1 MTADLT
7 RRLSSM
13 DFLDEDEH
21 AELFEWG
28 NRAALTE
35 SASSSAS
42 ILEMFAAQVAR
53 APESIAV
60 SFEGC
65 SMTYRELDDASN
77 RLAHRLSAGGVGPG
91 QYVAL
96 LFSRCAEAIVSILGV
111 LKTGAAYVPLDPMH
125 PDARIEFVVADA
137 RPVAAVAPSE
147 LVDRLGGC
155 GVEVVDFSDACR
167 GSLPGA
173 GLPGPVADDVA
184 YLIYT
189 SGTTGVPKGVAI
201 THRNV
206 TGLLDTLDAELGLA
220 GQVWTQCHSLAFD
233 YSVWEIWGALLFG
246 GRLVVVPEVVT
257 RAPEDLLALLIA
269 EQVTMLSQTPSAF
282 YALQAVDALEPG
294 PSGQLKLETV
304 VFGGEALEPQRL
316 RDWVDRHPGSPRL
329 INMYGITETTV
340 HASFREICEAD
351 VVGSASPVGLPLA
364 HLGFFVLDRSLRPVP
379 VGVVGELYVVG
390 AGLGCGYWRRGGLTS
405 TRFVACPFGGSG
417 ARMYRTGDLASWGSD
432 GQLQYLGRA
441 DEQVKIRGYRIELG
455 EIQTALAEV
464 DGVQQ
469 AAVIAREDRP
479 GDKRLVGY
487 VTESI
492 SGTVDSAVVRAAL
505 AQRLPGYMVPAAV
518 VVLDVLPLTVN
529 GKLDKRALPEPEYS
543 DIDHYRAPGSPVED
557 VVAGIYAQVLGLERV
572 GVDDSFFDLGG
583 DSLSATRLINTV
595 NANLGSDL
603 AVRAVFEAPSV
614 AGLASRVGESSGS
627 REPLV
632 AQPRPD
638 VIPLSYAQQ
647 RLWFLDQ
654 LEGPSPVY
662 NMAVAL
668 RITGG
673 LDVDALGQALVDVV
687 GRHESLRTVFRS
699 VDGVPEQV
707 VVPADVA
714 DFGWQVVDAVGWS
727 LAELR
732 EAIEAVAGYT
742 FDLSSEIPLQARL
755 FGVGGDEFVLAG
767 VVHHIAADGWSVAPL
782 VADLQAA
789 YAARSGGQ
797 VPQWVPLPVQYVDYT
812 LWQQNWLG
820 VESDPVSVI
829 SGQLEYW
836 KQALAG
842 LPERLEL
849 PTDRPY
855 PPTADYVGAIAKVDW
870 PLELHHRVRE
880 LARQCNATPYMVVQA
895 ALAMLLSKLSSSSDV
910 AVGVPIAGRGDAAL
924 DSVVGFFV
932 NTLVLRVDLSGD
944 PSGAEVLEQVRQRS
958 LAALEHQDVPFE
970 VLVDRL
976 KPTRSLAHHPLVQ
989 VGLAWQNFT
998 AGAVAESSLGEAR
1011 VSPLSVDTHVARM
1024 DLTFSL
1030 SERWDEAGEA
1040 AGIGGTVEFR
1050 TDVFDTGSIE
1060 VLIGRLQRV
1069 LAAITADPGQLLSTL
1084 DLLDA
1089 ADHVRL
1095 DEIGNRG
1102 VLTAPMDPLSIPVVF
1117 AQQVARVPDVSALVC
1132 GERSWTYRELDE
1144 ASNRLAHWLTGV
1156 GAGPGRCVALVF
1168 PRCGEAIVSIVAVL
1182 KAGAAYVP
1190 IDPMHPDARIQFM
1203 LEDAQP
1209 VAAVTIPSLV
1219 GRVDG
1224 CGVTVV
1230 DVDDPRI
1237 AAQPTT
1243 PVPEPAPDDIAY
1255 LIYTSG
1261 TTGVPKGVAVA
1272 QQNITQFLASLD
1284 RHLSPAVWAQWHSY
1298 SFDVSVWEIWG
1309 ALLHG
1314 GRLVVVPEAVASSP
1328 DEFHALLV
1336 DQDVSVL
1343 SQTPSAVGMLSPQGL
1358 ESAALVVAGEACAV
1372 EVMDQWAGA
1381 GRVMINA
1388 YGPTEATVYATIS
1401 APLQSGSHVV
1411 PIGSPVPG
1419 AAAFV
1424 LDRWLRPV
1432 LPGVVGELY
1441 IAGRGVA
1448 YGYARRGGLTASRF
1462 VACPFGQPGARMYS
1476 TGDLVRWGPDG
1487 QLQYLGRADEQ
1498 VKIRGYRIELG
1509 EIQAALADM
1518 AGVDQAAVI
1527 AREDRPGD
1535 KRLIGYVTET
1545 VSGAIDPAAVRAAL
1559 GRRLPGYMVPAAV
1572 MVLDAIPLTVNGKLD
1587 RRALPAPDYT
1597 DVDSYRAPTTTV
1609 EEILTG
1615 IYAQVLG
1622 LERVG
1627 IDDSFFDLGGDSLSA
1642 MRLINTVNATLN
1654 ADLAVRSVFEAPS
1667 VAALAT
1673 RVGESAGRREPLIP
1687 QQRPAVIPV
1696 SYAQQR
1702 LWFLHQLEGPS
1713 AIYNM
1718 PTAYRISGRLDTDA
1732 LAAALADVV
1741 GRHESLRTLFP
1752 AVDGVPRQ
1760 VVVPADQIEIG
1771 WRVVDATGWSTDRLR
1786 EAIGEV
1792 VGYSFDLS
1800 AETPLRAALF
1810 RVGVDEHVLVAV
1822 VHHIAG
1828 DGWSIGP
1835 LVRDLGV
1842 AYASRCAGQV
1852 PGWAPLPVQ
1861 YVDYTLWQRE
1871 HLGELTDPESRISEQ
1886 LAYWEQALAGLPERL
1901 ELPTDRPYPPVADH
1915 RGATVMV
1922 DWPVELQQQVARVA
1936 HEHNATSFMVVQAA
1950 LAVLLAQLSASSD
1963 VAVGFPIAGRSDPA
1977 MDPLVG
1983 FFVNTLVLRVE
1994 LDGDPTVAELLAQVR
2009 RRSLAAYEH
2018 QDVPFEVLVD
2028 RLNPTRSLAHHP
2040 LVQVMLAWQN
2050 LPWRGDSQAASPSL
2064 GEVQISP
2071 LTADTQTARVDLT
2084 FSLAEQ
2090 WDESGEPAGITGSVE
2105 FRTDVFDA
2113 AGIETLIGRLEQVL
2127 AAITADPE
2135 RLLSSVDVLDIGER
2149 AVLDRIGNRAV
2160 LTTPGLP
2167 AVSIPEVLAEQVA
2180 RAPDV
2185 VALACGDRSWTYREV
2200 DEESNRLAHWLVGL
2214 GAGPGESVAVL
2225 FPRCAEA
2232 IVSIVA
2238 VLKSG
2243 AAYVPIDPMYPDARV
2258 RLMLADAMPV
2268 AAVTTGGLAGRLPDG
2283 DVVVVDVEDP
2293 RVAAQPDTPVAVPT
2307 PDDIAYLIYTSGTTG
2322 VPKGVAVPHRNI
2334 TQMSASVGGAGLPY
2348 AGVWA
2353 QCHSYSFD
2361 VSVWEMFGALLNGGR
2376 LAIIPEAMASS
2387 PDDFH
2392 ALLVAEKVSVLSQT
2406 PSAMAMLQPE
2416 GLELAALVVGG
2427 EPCPTELVDRWA
2439 PGRKMVDSYGPTETT
2454 VCATISAPLRPGSGV
2469 VPIGSPVSGAAL
2481 FVLDRWLR
2489 PVPPGVV
2496 GELYVAGRGVAYGYA
2511 RRSGSTA
2518 SRFVACPF
2526 GQSGARM
2533 YRTGDLVSWG
2543 ADGQLQYLGRADEQ
2557 VKIRGYRI
2565 ELGEIQAALA
2575 DLDGVEQAAV
2585 VAREDRPGDQR
2596 LVGYVTGTADPVE
2609 LRTQL
2614 SQRLPAY
2621 MVPVIVV
2628 VVEALPLTVNGKL
2641 DKRALPA
2648 PEYVDADS
2656 YRAPTT
2662 PTEEILVGIYARV
2675 LGLERVGVDDSFFD
2689 LGGDSL
2695 SATRLINAIN
2705 TTLDADL
2712 AVRAVFEAPSVAQL
2726 APRIGEGVRVR
2737 APLTPQQRP
2746 AVIPLSYAQQ
2756 RLWFL
2761 EQLHGP
2767 SPIYNTPVAY
2777 RISGGLDVD
2786 TVHLALAD
2794 VVGRHESLRTV
2805 FPAVDGVPRQ
2815 TVVPVAHAEL
2825 GWQIVDASGW
2835 PANRLEEA
2843 VGAAVGQA
2851 FDLAVEIPLRATIF
2865 RIAEDEHLLV
2875 AVVHHIAAD
2884 GWSVAPLVRDLG
2896 VAYASRSAGR
2906 APEWSPLPVQYVDFT
2921 LWQREQLGELSDPD
2935 SRIAAQVSYWEHAL
2949 AGLPER
2955 MELPTDRPYP
2965 LVADHQGA
2973 SVAVAWPAQLQ
2984 EQIVRIARAHD
2995 ATSFMVVQAALA
3007 ALLGKLSG
3015 SCDVAVGFPIA
3026 GRSDLALD
3034 ELVGFFVNTL
3044 VLRVDLAGDP
3054 TLADVVGQVRQRSL
3068 AAFEHQDV
3076 PFEVLVE
3083 RLNPTRSLSHHP
3095 LVQVMLAWQ
3104 NPAGDPPAEPGEGEV
3119 RATPLVAETHTARMD
3134 LVFSLGERFGRDGE
3148 PAGIAGSVEFRT
3160 DVFDARSVETL
3171 ISRLERVLEVLI
3183 ADPARSLSSVD
3194 LVDVAEHGRLDEVGN
3209 RAVLTGSVP
3218 AAVSIPEVF
3227 VEQAARTPDAVAVTC
3242 AGRSL
3247 TYRELD
3253 EASNRLAHLLVDHGA
3268 GPGEC
3273 VALLLNRS
3281 AEAVVAILAVLKS
3294 GAAYMPID
3302 PAHPDARVAVVVAD
3316 AGPVTALSTGGL
3328 AERLRVCGVD
3338 VIDVDDPLIA
3348 GQSCSGLSLPD
3359 AGDFAYVIYTS
3370 GTTGVPKGVAVPH
3383 GNVTGLL
3390 GSLDVGLPAAGV
3402 WSQWHSYAFDVS
3414 VWEIFGALLGGGR
3427 LVVVPDVVAGSP
3439 DDLHALLVAERVSVL
3454 NQTPSAAAALSSVGL
3469 ESAALVVAGEACPV
3483 ELVDRWAPGRV
3494 MVNGYGPTET
3504 WYTSF
3509 SAPLVAGSESVPI
3522 GVPIAGAA
3530 FFVLDEWLREV
3541 PFGVVGE
3548 LYVAGRGVAS
3558 GYVGRGG
3565 LTGSRFVACP
3575 FGGVGV
3581 RMYRTGDLVSW
3592 GVDGQLR
3599 YLGRADEQVKIRGY
3613 RVELGEVQAVLADV
3627 VGVDQ
3632 AAVVAREDRP
3642 GDRRLV
3648 GYVTGTAEPVQV
3660 RASLAERLPGYMVP
3674 AAVVVLE
3681 SLPLTVNGKL
3691 DRRALPA
3698 PDYVEA
3704 DRYRAPSNSTEQTV
3718 ARIYAEVLG
3727 LGRVGVDDSFFDL
3740 GGDSLLATRLI
3751 AAINA
3756 SLDTDLPVRTI
3767 FGAPTVS
3774 ALAQQIGRGDGG
3786 DEVIPVET
3794 LKAGHGTPWCC
3805 IHDGYG
3811 LSWSYRALSDHLDGP
3826 IIGINQVPSDGEI
3839 EAASIRDLA
3848 ANYADRLQSL
3858 YPEGP
3863 YKLLGWS
3870 FGGVVAHAM
3879 AVELQGRG
3887 CEVQQLVLLDP
3898 TVNIKRVVSSN
3909 LSWGQSHVLKH
3920 VLKARGVDIP
3930 RRWGHL
3936 SYRDVE
3942 EILRQHGSGE
3952 LALPPNQLVDFMT
3965 QSLNANWSLL
3975 LGHQPDI
3982 FGGDMV
3988 IFSAARRI
3996 KIPRIRVRRPGAL
4009 ARMAFRYQQRSW
4021 RPYVSGD
4028 LTEYPVD
4035 CTHYEMLAAS
4045 SLSSYGNRLKDIQD
4059 QEIQNPTREVANVGG
4074 VRGPRRSIPH
4084 RDLTQCPPRLR

>member
-21 AELFEWG
+21 AQLFAWG
-28 NRAALTE
+28 NRAVLDQ
-35 SASSSAS
+35 SASSSVS
-42 ILEMFAAQVAR
+42 ILELFAAQVAR
-53 APESIAV
+53 APEATAV
-60 SFEGC
+60 TFEGR
-65 SMTYRELDDASN
+65 SMTYRELDEASN
-77 RLAHRLSAGGVGPG
+77 QLAHRLSAGGVGPG

-96 LFSRCAEAIVSILGV
+96 LFSRCAEAIVSIVGV
-111 LKTGAAYVPLDPMH
+111 LKTGAAYVPIDPMH
-125 PDARIEFVVADA
+125 PDERIEFVVADA
-137 RPVAAVAPSE
+137 SPVAAVATSE
-147 LVDRLGGC
+147 LVSRFAGC
-155 GVEVVDFSDACR
+155 DVDVIDFNDVGR
-167 GSLPGA
+167 GSEQGA
-173 GLPGPVADDVA
+173 GLPMPAADDVA

-206 TGLLDTLDAELGLA
+206 AGLLGTLDAELGLS

-246 GRLVVVPEVVT
+246 GRLVVVPEAVT
-257 RAPEDLLALLIA
+257 RAPEDLLTLLVD
-269 EQVTMLSQTPSAF
+269 EQVTVLSQTPSAF
-282 YALQAVDALEPG
+282 YALQSADAVLAELG
-294 PSGQLKLETV
+294 RQLKLETV

-316 RDWVDRHPGSPRL
+316 RSWMDGHRGSTRL

-340 HASFREICEAD
+340 HASFREIVESD
-351 VVGSASPVGLPLA
+351 VEGSVSPIGVPLA

-405 TRFVACPFGGSG
+405 TRFVACPFGGNG

-432 GQLQYLGRA
+432 GQLHYLGRA

-455 EIQTALAEV
+455 EIQSVLADL
-464 DGVQQ
+464 DGVDQ

-479 GDKRLVGY
+479 GEKRLVGY
-487 VTESI
+487 VTESV
-492 SGTVDSAVVRAAL
+492 SGTVDSARVRAAL
-505 AQRLPGYMVPAAV
+505 AERLPGYMVPAAV

-529 GKLDKRALPEPEYS
+529 GKLDRQALPAPEYV
-543 DIDHYRAPGSPVED
+543 DLDRYRAPSTPTEEAL
-557 VVAGIYAQVLGLERV
+557 AGIYAQVLGLERV

-583 DSLSATRLINTV
+583 DSLSATRLVNTV
-595 NANLGSDL
+595 NANLGADL

-614 AGLASRVGESSGS
+614 AELAARVGECSGG

-632 AQPRPD
+632 PQLRPA

-654 LEGPSPVY
+654 LEGPSPTY

-668 RITGG
+668 RITGR
-673 LDVDALGQALVDVV
+673 LDAVALGEALADVV
-687 GRHESLRTVFRS
+687 GRHESLRTVYRA
-699 VDGVPEQV
+699 VDGVPRQLVLPVEQ
-707 VVPADVA
+707 A
-714 DFGWQVVDAVGWS
+714 DFGWQVIDAVGWS
-727 LAELR
+727 MAELR

-742 FDLSSEIPLQARL
+742 FDLSAEIPLQARL
-755 FGVGGDEFVLAG
+755 FRVDDDECVLAG

-797 VPQWVPLPVQYVDYT
+797 APQWVPLPVQYVDYT

-820 VESDPVSVI
+820 VESDPDSVI

-836 KQALAG
+836 KRALAG

-855 PPTADYVGAIAKVDW
+855 PPTADYVGAIAEVDW
-870 PLELHHRVRE
+870 PVELHQRVRE
-880 LARQCNATPYMVVQA
+880 LARQCNVTTYMVVQA
-895 ALAMLLSKLSSSSDV
+895 ALAMLLSKLSASSDV

-944 PSGAEVLEQVRQRS
+944 PSAAQVLEQVRQRS
-958 LAALEHQDVPFE
+958 LGALEHQDVPFE

-976 KPTRSLAHHPLVQ
+976 KPARSLAHHPLVQ

-998 AGAVAESSLGEAR
+998 TDAAAESVLGEAR

-1030 SERWDEAGEA
+1030 SERWDEAGGP

-1050 TDVFDTGSIE
+1050 TDVFDTGTIE
-1060 VLIGRLQRV
+1060 VLIERLQRV

-1084 DLLDA
+1084 DLLDEGVRA
-1089 ADHVRL
+1089 RL
-1095 DEIGNRG
+1095 DDLSNRD
-1102 VLTAPMDPLSIPVVF
+1102 VLSLSVPAESIVATF
-1117 AQQVARVPDVSALVC
+1117 AEQVGRTPDAVALVC
-1132 GERSWTYRELDE
+1132 GGRSWTYRELDE
-1144 ASNRLAHWLTGV
+1144 ASNRLAHYLTGL
-1156 GAGPGRCVALVF
+1156 GAGPGRCVALLF

-1190 IDPMHPDARIQFM
+1190 IDPMHPDVRIQFM
-1203 LEDAQP
+1203 VEDAQP
-1209 VAAVTIPSLV
+1209 VAVVTTPSLV
-1219 GRVDG
+1219 GRLADR
-1224 CGVTVV
+1224 GVMVV
-1230 DVDDPRI
+1230 EVDDPRI
-1237 AAQPTT
+1237 AAQPSCAL
-1243 PVPEPAPDDIAY
+1243 PAAAAPDDIAY

-1272 QQNITQFLASLD
+1272 QQNVTQFVGSLD
-1284 RHLSPAVWAQWHSY
+1284 RHLSPQVWAQWHSY

-1314 GRLVVVPEAVASSP
+1314 GRLVIIPEVVASSP
-1328 DEFHALLV
+1328 GEFHALLV
-1336 DQDVSVL
+1336 AQNVTVL

-1401 APLQSGSHVV
+1401 TPLQAGAGVV

-1432 LPGVVGELY
+1432 LPGVIGELY

-1448 YGYARRGGLTASRF
+1448 YGYARRSGLTGARF
-1462 VACPFGQPGARMYS
+1462 VACPFGAPGTRMYS

-1487 QLQYLGRADEQ
+1487 QLQYLGRVDEQ

-1509 EIQAALADM
+1509 EIQSALADL

-1545 VSGAIDPAAVRAAL
+1545 VTGAIDPSAVRRAL
-1559 GRRLPGYMVPAAV
+1559 GQRLPGYMVPAAV
-1572 MVLDAIPLTVNGKLD
+1572 VVLDAIPLTVNGKLD
-1587 RRALPAPDYT
+1587 RRALPAPDYA
-1597 DVDSYRAPTTTV
+1597 DVDSYRSPTTTV

-1622 LERVG
+1622 LDRVG

-1642 MRLINTVNATLN
+1642 TRLVNAINTTLN

-1667 VAALAT
+1667 VAVLAT
-1673 RVGESAGRREPLIP
+1673 RIGESAARREPLIP
-1687 QQRPAVIPV
+1687 QQRPAVIPL

-1718 PTAYRISGRLDTDA
+1718 PTAYRISGKLDVEA
-1732 LAAALADVV
+1732 LGAALADVV

-1760 VVVPADQIEIG
+1760 VVVPADQTDIG
-1771 WRVVDATGWSTDRLR
+1771 WRVVDATGWSVDRLR
-1786 EAIGEV
+1786 EAVGAIIG
-1792 VGYSFDLS
+1792 YNFDLS
-1800 AETPLRAALF
+1800 AETPLRATLF
-1810 RVGVDEHVLVAV
+1810 RVGVDEDVLVAV

-1842 AYASRCAGQV
+1842 AYACRCAGQA
-1852 PGWAPLPVQ
+1852 PAWAPLPVQ

-1871 HLGELTDPESRISEQ
+1871 HLGDLTDPDSRIAGQ
-1886 LAYWEQALAGLPERL
+1886 LAYWERALAGLPERL

-1922 DWPVELQQQVARVA
+1922 DWPAELQQQIARVA

-1950 LAVLLAQLSASSD
+1950 LAVLLSNLSGSSD

-1983 FFVNTLVLRVE
+1983 FFVNTVVLRVE
-1994 LDGDPTVAELLAQVR
+1994 LHGDPTVAELLTQVR
-2009 RRSLAAYEH
+2009 RRSLAAFEH
-2018 QDVPFEVLVD
+2018 QDVPFEVLVE

-2050 LPWRGDSQAASPSL
+2050 LPWRGDSQADSPSL

-2071 LTADTQTARVDLT
+2071 LTADTQTARADLT
-2084 FSLAEQ
+2084 FALAER
-2090 WDESGEPAGITGSVE
+2090 WNESGEPAGITGSVE

-2113 AGIETLIGRLEQVL
+2113 AGIDALIVRLEQVL
-2127 AAITADPE
+2127 AAITADPK

-2149 AVLDRIGNRAV
+2149 AVLDRFGNRAV
-2160 LTTPGLP
+2160 LTMPAP
-2167 AVSIPEVLAEQVA
+2167 AAVSIPEVLAEQVA
-2180 RAPDV
+2180 RTPDV
-2185 VALACGDRSWTYREV
+2185 VALVCGGRSWTYREL
-2200 DEESNRLAHWLVGL
+2200 DEASNRLAHWLIGL
-2214 GAGPGESVAVL
+2214 GAGPGESVALL

-2243 AAYVPIDPMYPDARV
+2243 AAYVPIDPMHPDARV
-2258 RLMLADAMPV
+2258 RLMLADATPV
-2268 AAVTTGGLAGRLPDG
+2268 AAVTTGGLAGRLTEC

-2293 RVAAQPDTPVAVPT
+2293 RVAAQPGSPVAVPT

-2322 VPKGVAVPHRNI
+2322 VPKGVAVPHSNI
-2334 TQMSASVGGAGLPY
+2334 TQMSECVGGAGLPY

-2361 VSVWEMFGALLNGGR
+2361 VSVWEMFGALLRGGR

-2392 ALLVAEKVSVLSQT
+2392 ALLVAEQVSVLSQT
-2406 PSAMAMLQPE
+2406 PSAVAMLSPE

-2427 EPCPTELVDRWA
+2427 EACPTELVDRWA
-2439 PGRKMVDSYGPTETT
+2439 PGRVMVDSYGPTETT

-2469 VPIGSPVSGAAL
+2469 VPIGSPVPGAAL

-2496 GELYVAGRGVAYGYA
+2496 GELYVAGRGAAYGYA
-2511 RRSGSTA
+2511 RRSGLTA

-2543 ADGQLQYLGRADEQ
+2543 ADGQLRYQGRADEQ
-2557 VKIRGYRI
+2557 TKIRGYRI
-2565 ELGEIQAALA
+2565 ELGEIQTVLA
-2575 DLDGVEQAAV
+2575 GLEGVGQAAV
-2585 VAREDRPGDQR
+2585 IVREDRPGDQR
-2596 LVGYVTGTADPVE
+2596 LVGYVTGAADPVE

-2621 MVPVIVV
+2621 MVPAIVV

-2641 DKRALPA
+2641 DKRALPV
-2648 PEYVDADS
+2648 PEYIDVDR
-2656 YRAPTT
+2656 YRAPTN

-2675 LGLERVGVDDSFFD
+2675 LGLARIGVDDSFFD

-2695 SATRLINAIN
+2695 SATRLVNAVN

-2712 AVRAVFEAPSVAQL
+2712 AVRAVFEAPAVAQL
-2726 APRIGEGVRVR
+2726 ATRIGEGVRVR
-2737 APLTPQQRP
+2737 APLTPRQHP

-2761 EQLHGP
+2761 EQLQGP
-2767 SPIYNTPVAY
+2767 SPIYNIPVAY

-2786 TVHLALAD
+2786 AVRRALAD

-2815 TVVPVAHAEL
+2815 TVVPVEHAEL

-2835 PANRLEEA
+2835 PGNRLEEA

-2896 VAYASRSAGR
+2896 VAYAARSGGH

-2984 EQIVRIARAHD
+2984 EQIVRMARSHD

-3026 GRSDLALD
+3026 GRSDPALD

-3104 NPAGDPPAEPGEGEV
+3104 NPAGDPPAESGDGSV
-3119 RATPLVAETHTARMD
+3119 RAAPLVAETHTARMD
-3134 LVFSLGERFGRDGE
+3134 LVFSLGERFSGDGE
-3148 PAGIAGSVEFRT
+3148 SAGIAGSVEFRT
-3160 DVFDARSVETL
+3160 DVFDAGSVETL
-3171 ISRLERVLEVLI
+3171 IGRLQRVLEVLT

-3194 LVDVAEHGRLDEVGN
+3194 VVDVVEHGRLDEVGN
-3209 RAVLTGSVP
+3209 RAALTESVP
-3218 AAVSIPEVF
+3218 AAVSIPAVF
-3227 VEQAARTPDAVAVTC
+3227 AEQAARNPNAVAVTC

-3253 EASNRLAHLLVDHGA
+3253 EASNRLAHMLVALGA
-3268 GPGEC
+3268 GPGQC
-3273 VALLLNRS
+3273 VALLVERS
-3281 AEAVVAILAVLKS
+3281 AAAITAILAVLKS

-3302 PAHPDARVAVVVAD
+3302 PMHPDTRVEFMMRDAEPVAVVTMD
-3316 AGPVTALSTGGL
+3316 GL
-3328 AERLRVCGVD
+3328 AGRLIDCGVTVVD
-3338 VIDVDDPLIA
+3338 VADPLIA
-3348 GQSCSGLSLPD
+3348 AESCSALLLPD

-3370 GTTGVPKGVAVPH
+3370 GTTG
-3383 GNVTGLL
+3383 
-3390 GSLDVGLPAAGV
+3390 
-3402 WSQWHSYAFDVS
+3402 
-3414 VWEIFGALLGGGR
+3414 
-3427 LVVVPDVVAGSP
+3427 
-3439 DDLHALLVAERVSVL
+3439 
-3454 NQTPSAAAALSSVGL
+3454 
-3469 ESAALVVAGEACPV
+3469 
-3483 ELVDRWAPGRV
+3483 
-3494 MVNGYGPTET
+3494 
-3504 WYTSF
+3504 
-3509 SAPLVAGSESVPI
+3509 
-3522 GVPIAGAA
+3522 
-3530 FFVLDEWLREV
+3530 
-3541 PFGVVGE
+3541 
-3548 LYVAGRGVAS
+3548 
-3558 GYVGRGG
+3558 
-3565 LTGSRFVACP
+3565 
-3575 FGGVGV
+3575 
-3581 RMYRTGDLVSW
+3581 
-3592 GVDGQLR
+3592 
-3599 YLGRADEQVKIRGY
+3599 
-3613 RVELGEVQAVLADV
+3613 
-3627 VGVDQ
+3627 
-3632 AAVVAREDRP
+3632 
-3642 GDRRLV
+3642 
-3648 GYVTGTAEPVQV
+3648 
-3660 RASLAERLPGYMVP
+3660 
-3674 AAVVVLE
+3674 
-3681 SLPLTVNGKL
+3681 
-3691 DRRALPA
+3691 
-3698 PDYVEA
+3698 
-3704 DRYRAPSNSTEQTV
+3704 
-3718 ARIYAEVLG
+3718 
-3727 LGRVGVDDSFFDL
+3727 
-3740 GGDSLLATRLI
+3740 
-3751 AAINA
+3751 
-3756 SLDTDLPVRTI
+3756 
-3767 FGAPTVS
+3767 
-3774 ALAQQIGRGDGG
+3774 
-3786 DEVIPVET
+3786 
-3794 LKAGHGTPWCC
+3794 
-3805 IHDGYG
+3805 
-3811 LSWSYRALSDHLDGP
+3811 
-3826 IIGINQVPSDGEI
+3826 
-3839 EAASIRDLA
+3839 
-3848 ANYADRLQSL
+3848 
-3858 YPEGP
+3858 
-3863 YKLLGWS
+3863 
-3870 FGGVVAHAM
+3870 
-3879 AVELQGRG
+3879 
-3887 CEVQQLVLLDP
+3887 
-3898 TVNIKRVVSSN
+3898 
-3909 LSWGQSHVLKH
+3909 
-3920 VLKARGVDIP
+3920 
-3930 RRWGHL
+3930 
-3936 SYRDVE
+3936 
-3942 EILRQHGSGE
+3942 
-3952 LALPPNQLVDFMT
+3952 
-3965 QSLNANWSLL
+3965 
-3975 LGHQPDI
+3975 
-3982 FGGDMV
+3982 
-3988 IFSAARRI
+3988 
-3996 KIPRIRVRRPGAL
+3996 
-4009 ARMAFRYQQRSW
+4009 
-4021 RPYVSGD
+4021 
-4028 LTEYPVD
+4028 
-4035 CTHYEMLAAS
+4035 
-4045 SLSSYGNRLKDIQD
+4045 
-4059 QEIQNPTREVANVGG
+4059 
-4074 VRGPRRSIPH
+4074 
-4084 RDLTQCPPRLR
+4084 

>member
-1 MTADLT
+1 
-7 RRLSSM
+7 M

-21 AELFEWG
+21 AQLFAWG
-28 NRAALTE
+28 NRAVLDQ
-35 SASSSAS
+35 SASSSVS
-42 ILEMFAAQVAR
+42 ILELFAAQVAR
-53 APESIAV
+53 APEATAV
-60 SFEGC
+60 TFEGR
-65 SMTYRELDDASN
+65 SMTYRELDEASN
-77 RLAHRLSAGGVGPG
+77 QLAHRLSAGGVGPG

-96 LFSRCAEAIVSILGV
+96 LFSRCAEAIVSIVGV
-111 LKTGAAYVPLDPMH
+111 LKTGAAYVPIDPMH
-125 PDARIEFVVADA
+125 PDERIEFVVADA
-137 RPVAAVAPSE
+137 SPVAAVATSE
-147 LVDRLGGC
+147 LVSRFAGC
-155 GVEVVDFSDACR
+155 DVDVIDFNDVGR
-167 GSLPGA
+167 GSEQGA
-173 GLPGPVADDVA
+173 GLPMPAADDVA

-206 TGLLDTLDAELGLA
+206 TGLLDTLDAQLGLA

-246 GRLVVVPEVVT
+246 GRLVVVPEAVT
-257 RAPEDLLALLIA
+257 RAPEDLLTLLVD
-269 EQVTMLSQTPSAF
+269 EQVTVLSQTPSAF
-282 YALQAVDALEPG
+282 YALQSADAVLAELG
-294 PSGQLKLETV
+294 RQLKLETV

-316 RDWVDRHPGSPRL
+316 RSWMDGHRGSTRL

-340 HASFREICEAD
+340 HASFREIVESD
-351 VVGSASPVGLPLA
+351 VEGSVSPIGVPLA
-364 HLGFFVLDRSLRPVP
+364 HLGFFVLDHSLQPVP

-405 TRFVACPFGGSG
+405 TRFVACPFGGNG
-417 ARMYRTGDLASWGSD
+417 ARMYRTGDLASWGSDGQLHYLGRADEQVKIRGYRIELGEIQSVLADLDGVDQAAVIAREDRPGEKRLVGYVTESVSGTVDSARVRAALAERLPGYMVPAAVVVLDVLPLTVNGKLDRQALPAPEYVDLDRYRAPSTPTEEALAGIYAQVLGLERVGVDDSFFDLGGDSLSATRLINTVNANLGADLAVRAVFEAPSVAELAARVGECSGGREPLVPQLRPAVIPLSYAQQRLWFLDQLEGPSPTYNMAVALRITGRLDAVALGEALADVVGRHESLRTVYRAVDGVPRQLVLPVEQADFGWQVIDAVGWSMAELREAIEAVAGYTFDLSAEIPLQARLFRVDDDECVLAGVVHHIAADGWSVAPLVADLQAAYVARSGGQAPQWVPLPVQYVDYTLWQQNWLGVESDPDSVISGQLEYWKRALAGLPERLELPTDRPYPPTADYVGAIAEVDWPVELHQRVRELARQCNVTTYMVVQAALSMLLSKLSASSDVAVGVPIAGRGDAALDSVVGFFVNTLVLRVDLSGDPSAAQVLEQVRQRSLGALEHQDVPFEVLVDRLKPARSLAHHPLVQVGLAWQNFTTDAVAESVLGEARVSPLSVDTHVARMDLTFSLSERWDEAGGPAGIGGTVEFRTDVFDTGTIEVLIGRLQRVLAAITADPGQLLSTLDLLDEADHVRLDEIGNRGVLTTPMDQPSIPAVFAQQVARVPDLSALVCGGRSWTYRELDEASNRLAHYLTGLGAGPGRCVALLFPRCAEAIVSIVAVLKAGAAYVPIDPMHPDVRIQFMFEDAQPVAVVTTPSLVGRVDGYGVTVVDIEDPRIAAQPSTPVPEPAPDDIAYLIYTSGTTGVPKGVAVAQQNVTQFVGSLDRHLSPQAWAQWHSYSFDVSVWEIWGALLHGGRLVIIPEVVASSPGEFHALLVDEEVTVLSQTPSAVGMLSPQGLESAALVVAGEACSVEVMDQWAGAGRVMINAYGPTEATVYATISTPLQAGAGVVPIGSPVPGAAAFVLDRWLRPVLPGVIGELYIAGRGVAYGYARRGGLTASRFVACPFGAPGTRMYSTGDLVRWGPD

-469 AAVIAREDRP
+469 AAVVAREDRP

-487 VTESI
+487 IT
-492 SGTVDSAVVRAAL
+492 GTADPVAVRAEL
-505 AQRLPGYMVPAAV
+505 GQRLPGYMVPAAV
-518 VVLDVLPLTVN
+518 V
-529 GKLDKRALPEPEYS
+529 
-543 DIDHYRAPGSPVED
+543 
-557 VVAGIYAQVLGLERV
+557 
-572 GVDDSFFDLGG
+572 
-583 DSLSATRLINTV
+583 
-595 NANLGSDL
+595 
-603 AVRAVFEAPSV
+603 
-614 AGLASRVGESSGS
+614 
-627 REPLV
+627 
-632 AQPRPD
+632 
-638 VIPLSYAQQ
+638 
-647 RLWFLDQ
+647 
-654 LEGPSPVY
+654 
-662 NMAVAL
+662 
-668 RITGG
+668 
-673 LDVDALGQALVDVV
+673 
-687 GRHESLRTVFRS
+687 
-699 VDGVPEQV
+699 
-707 VVPADVA
+707 
-714 DFGWQVVDAVGWS
+714 
-727 LAELR
+727 
-732 EAIEAVAGYT
+732 
-742 FDLSSEIPLQARL
+742 
-755 FGVGGDEFVLAG
+755 
-767 VVHHIAADGWSVAPL
+767 
-782 VADLQAA
+782 
-789 YAARSGGQ
+789 
-797 VPQWVPLPVQYVDYT
+797 
-812 LWQQNWLG
+812 
-820 VESDPVSVI
+820 
-829 SGQLEYW
+829 
-836 KQALAG
+836 
-842 LPERLEL
+842 
-849 PTDRPY
+849 
-855 PPTADYVGAIAKVDW
+855 
-870 PLELHHRVRE
+870 
-880 LARQCNATPYMVVQA
+880 
-895 ALAMLLSKLSSSSDV
+895 
-910 AVGVPIAGRGDAAL
+910 
-924 DSVVGFFV
+924 
-932 NTLVLRVDLSGD
+932 
-944 PSGAEVLEQVRQRS
+944 
-958 LAALEHQDVPFE
+958 
-970 VLVDRL
+970 
-976 KPTRSLAHHPLVQ
+976 
-989 VGLAWQNFT
+989 
-998 AGAVAESSLGEAR
+998 
-1011 VSPLSVDTHVARM
+1011 
-1024 DLTFSL
+1024 
-1030 SERWDEAGEA
+1030 
-1040 AGIGGTVEFR
+1040 
-1050 TDVFDTGSIE
+1050 
-1060 VLIGRLQRV
+1060 
-1069 LAAITADPGQLLSTL
+1069 
-1084 DLLDA
+1084 
-1089 ADHVRL
+1089 
-1095 DEIGNRG
+1095 
-1102 VLTAPMDPLSIPVVF
+1102 
-1117 AQQVARVPDVSALVC
+1117 
-1132 GERSWTYRELDE
+1132 
-1144 ASNRLAHWLTGV
+1144 
-1156 GAGPGRCVALVF
+1156 
-1168 PRCGEAIVSIVAVL
+1168 
-1182 KAGAAYVP
+1182 
-1190 IDPMHPDARIQFM
+1190 
-1203 LEDAQP
+1203 
-1209 VAAVTIPSLV
+1209 
-1219 GRVDG
+1219 
-1224 CGVTVV
+1224 
-1230 DVDDPRI
+1230 
-1237 AAQPTT
+1237 
-1243 PVPEPAPDDIAY
+1243 
-1255 LIYTSG
+1255 
-1261 TTGVPKGVAVA
+1261 
-1272 QQNITQFLASLD
+1272 
-1284 RHLSPAVWAQWHSY
+1284 
-1298 SFDVSVWEIWG
+1298 
-1309 ALLHG
+1309 
-1314 GRLVVVPEAVASSP
+1314 
-1328 DEFHALLV
+1328 
-1336 DQDVSVL
+1336 
-1343 SQTPSAVGMLSPQGL
+1343 
-1358 ESAALVVAGEACAV
+1358 
-1372 EVMDQWAGA
+1372 
-1381 GRVMINA
+1381 
-1388 YGPTEATVYATIS
+1388 
-1401 APLQSGSHVV
+1401 
-1411 PIGSPVPG
+1411 
-1419 AAAFV
+1419 
-1424 LDRWLRPV
+1424 
-1432 LPGVVGELY
+1432 
-1441 IAGRGVA
+1441 
-1448 YGYARRGGLTASRF
+1448 
-1462 VACPFGQPGARMYS
+1462 
-1476 TGDLVRWGPDG
+1476 
-1487 QLQYLGRADEQ
+1487 
-1498 VKIRGYRIELG
+1498 
-1509 EIQAALADM
+1509 
-1518 AGVDQAAVI
+1518 
-1527 AREDRPGD
+1527 
-1535 KRLIGYVTET
+1535 
-1545 VSGAIDPAAVRAAL
+1545 
-1559 GRRLPGYMVPAAV
+1559 
-1572 MVLDAIPLTVNGKLD
+1572 VLDAIPLTVNGKLD

-1597 DVDSYRAPTTTV
+1597 DTGESYRAPTTTV

-1622 LERVG
+1622 LDRVG

-1642 MRLINTVNATLN
+1642 TRLVNAINTTLN

-1667 VAALAT
+1667 VAVLAT
-1673 RVGESAGRREPLIP
+1673 RIGESAARREPLIP
-1687 QQRPAVIPV
+1687 QQRPTVIPL

-1718 PTAYRISGRLDTDA
+1718 PTAYRISGKLDVEA
-1732 LAAALADVV
+1732 LGAALADVV

-1760 VVVPADQIEIG
+1760 VVVPADQTDIG
-1771 WRVVDATGWSTDRLR
+1771 WRVVDATGWSVDRLR
-1786 EAIGEV
+1786 EAVGAIIG
-1792 VGYSFDLS
+1792 YNFDLS
-1800 AETPLRAALF
+1800 AETPLRATLF

-1842 AYASRCAGQV
+1842 AYACRCAGQA
-1852 PGWAPLPVQ
+1852 PGWTPLPVQ

-1871 HLGELTDPESRISEQ
+1871 HLGDLTDPDSRIAGQ

-1901 ELPTDRPYPPVADH
+1901 ELPTDRPYPQVADH

-1922 DWPVELQQQVARVA
+1922 DWPAELQQQVTRVA
-1936 HEHNATSFMVVQAA
+1936 REHNATSFMVVQAA
-1950 LAVLLAQLSASSD
+1950 LAVLLSNLSGSSD

-1983 FFVNTLVLRVE
+1983 FFVNTVVLRVE
-1994 LDGDPTVAELLAQVR
+1994 LHGDPTVAELLTQVR

-2018 QDVPFEVLVD
+2018 QDVPFEVLVE

-2050 LPWRGDSQAASPSL
+2050 LPWRGDSRADSPSL

-2071 LTADTQTARVDLT
+2071 LTADTQTARADLT
-2084 FSLAEQ
+2084 FALAER
-2090 WDESGEPAGITGSVE
+2090 WNESGEPAGITGSVE

-2113 AGIETLIGRLEQVL
+2113 AGIDALIVRLEQVL
-2127 AAITADPE
+2127 AAITADPN

-2149 AVLDRIGNRAV
+2149 AVLDRFGNRGV
-2160 LTTPGLP
+2160 LTMPAP
-2167 AVSIPEVLAEQVA
+2167 AAVSIPEVLAEQVA
-2180 RAPDV
+2180 RTPDV
-2185 VALACGDRSWTYREV
+2185 VALVCGGRSWTYREL
-2200 DEESNRLAHWLVGL
+2200 DEASNRLAHWLISL
-2214 GAGPGESVAVL
+2214 GAGPGESVALL

-2243 AAYVPIDPMYPDARV
+2243 AAYVPIDPMHPDARV
-2258 RLMLADAMPV
+2258 RLMLADATPV
-2268 AAVTTGGLAGRLPDG
+2268 AAVTTGGLAGRLTEC

-2293 RVAAQPDTPVAVPT
+2293 RVAAQPGSPVAVPT

-2322 VPKGVAVPHRNI
+2322 VPKGVAVPHSNI
-2334 TQMSASVGGAGLPY
+2334 TQMSECVGGAGLPY

-2392 ALLVAEKVSVLSQT
+2392 ALLVAEQVSVLSQT
-2406 PSAMAMLQPE
+2406 PSAVAMLSPE

-2427 EPCPTELVDRWA
+2427 EACPTELVDRWA
-2439 PGRKMVDSYGPTETT
+2439 PGRVMVDSYGPTETT

-2469 VPIGSPVSGAAL
+2469 VPIGSPVPGAAL

-2496 GELYVAGRGVAYGYA
+2496 GELYVAGRGAAYGYA
-2511 RRSGSTA
+2511 RRSGLTA

-2543 ADGQLQYLGRADEQ
+2543 ADGQLRYQGRADEQ
-2557 VKIRGYRI
+2557 TKIRGYRI
-2565 ELGEIQAALA
+2565 ELGEIQTVLA
-2575 DLDGVEQAAV
+2575 GLEGVGQAAV
-2585 VAREDRPGDQR
+2585 IVREDRPGDQR
-2596 LVGYVTGTADPVE
+2596 LVGYVTGAADPVE

-2621 MVPVIVV
+2621 MVPAIVV

-2641 DKRALPA
+2641 DKRALPV
-2648 PEYVDADS
+2648 PEYIDVDR
-2656 YRAPTT
+2656 YRAPTN

-2675 LGLERVGVDDSFFD
+2675 LGLARIGVDDSFFD

-2695 SATRLINAIN
+2695 SATRLVNAVN

-2712 AVRAVFEAPSVAQL
+2712 AVRAVFEAPAVAQL
-2726 APRIGEGVRVR
+2726 ATRIGEGVRVR
-2737 APLTPQQRP
+2737 APLTPRQHP

-2761 EQLHGP
+2761 EQLQGP
-2767 SPIYNTPVAY
+2767 SPIYNIPVAY

-2786 TVHLALAD
+2786 AVRRALAD

-2815 TVVPVAHAEL
+2815 TVVPVEHAEL

-2835 PANRLEEA
+2835 PGNRLEEA

-2896 VAYASRSAGR
+2896 VAYAARCGGH

-2984 EQIVRIARAHD
+2984 EQIVRMARSHD

-3026 GRSDLALD
+3026 GRSDPALD

-3104 NPAGDPPAEPGEGEV
+3104 NPAGTTAAASGSDDVQAAPI
-3119 RATPLVAETHTARMD
+3119 ATETHTARMD
-3134 LVFSLGERFGRDGE
+3134 LVFSLGERFSGDGE

-3160 DVFDARSVETL
+3160 DVFDAGSVETL
-3171 ISRLERVLEVLI
+3171 IGRLQRVLEVLT

-3194 LVDVAEHGRLDEVGN
+3194 VVDVIEHGRLDEVGN
-3209 RAVLTGSVP
+3209 RAALTESVP
-3218 AAVSIPEVF
+3218 AAVSIPAVF
-3227 VEQAARTPDAVAVTC
+3227 AEQAARNPNAVAVTC

-3253 EASNRLAHLLVDHGA
+3253 EASNRLAHMLVALGA
-3268 GPGEC
+3268 GPGQC
-3273 VALLLNRS
+3273 VALLVERS
-3281 AEAVVAILAVLKS
+3281 DTAITAILAVLKS

-3302 PAHPDARVAVVVAD
+3302 PMHPDTRVEFMMRDAEPVAVVTMDGLAGRLIDCGVTVVDVAD
-3316 AGPVTALSTGGL
+3316 PRIA
-3328 AERLRVCGVD
+3328 AE
-3338 VIDVDDPLIA
+3338 
-3348 GQSCSGLSLPD
+3348 SCSALLLPD

-3390 GSLDVGLPAAGV
+3390 GSLDVGLPVAGV

-3439 DDLHALLVAERVSVL
+3439 DDLHALLVAERVSVV
-3454 NQTPSAAAALSSVGL
+3454 NQTPSAAAALSSQGL

-3509 SAPLVAGSESVPI
+3509 SAPLVAGSQMVPI
-3522 GVPIAGAA
+3522 GAPIAGAA
-3530 FFVLDEWLREV
+3530 FFVLDEWLCEV

-3548 LYVAGRGVAS
+3548 LYVAGRGVAC

-3575 FGGVGV
+3575 FGGNGA

-3632 AAVVAREDRP
+3632 AAVIAREDRP
-3642 GDRRLV
+3642 GDKRLV
-3648 GYVTGTAEPVQV
+3648 GYVTGAVEPARV
-3660 RASLAERLPGYMVP
+3660 RAWLAERLPGYMVP

-3718 ARIYAEVLG
+3718 AKIYAEVLG

-3756 SLDTDLPVRTI
+3756 SLDTHLPVRTI

-3774 ALAQQIGRGDGG
+3774 ALAQQVGRHDGA

-3794 LKAGHGTPWCC
+3794 LKAGHGIPWCC

-3826 IIGINQVPSDGEI
+3826 IIGINQVPRDGEI
-3839 EAASIRDLA
+3839 EAESIRDLA
-3848 ANYADRLQSL
+3848 ANYADRLQAF

-3942 EILRQHGSGE
+3942 EILRRHGSGE

-3982 FGGDMV
+3982 FDGDMV

-4045 SLSSYGNRLKDIQD
+4045 SLSSYGNQLKNIQD
-4059 QEIQNPTREVANVGG
+4059 QEIQNPTREAVHVGG
-4074 VRGPRRSIPH
+4074 FRGPRSGIPH
-4084 RDLTQCPPRLR
+4084 GDLTQCPPRLR